1 MKKHI
6 QASLLVTHPHLTWKQ
21 RKTCLK
27 KSHEKVIKGYYYRVQ
42 HQHQPRFAK
51 KTRQLVG
58 ALATQMIDEL

>member
-1 MKKHI
+1 MSDEK
-6 QASLLVTHPHLTWKQ
+6 ANSGDTHPQLTWKQ

-51 KTRQLVG
+51 KT
-58 ALATQMIDEL
+58 DN